1 MPQHLRKTR
10 LRHLTR
16 IWMFHTHIRF
26 LIQLPHVPEY
36 KYTKPLVLAM
46 ASLHCW
52 NLSLMCI
59 LHERIN

>member
-10 LRHLTR
+10 LHLLTR

-46 ASLHCW
+46 ASLHFFKPF
-52 NLSLMCI
+52 LMCI